1 MSTQDLYRLRLGR
14 VQGALE
20 EDREDEGGEHGLD
33 LVDWEGLL
41 ISFHR

>member
-1 MSTQDLYRLRLGR
+1 MSTQDLYGLRFRR

-20 EDREDEGGEHGLD
+20 EDREDESGENGLD

-41 ISFHR
+41 F